1 MLLVRRARNPGRGRW
16 SVPGGKVEPGET
28 DTEALIREI
37 HEETGLLVRVGE
49 FVGTVDRAAPEGGV
63 FHINDYLCHVSG
75 GILTAGD
82 DAAEAAWI
90 DQETFAD
97 MERDGELVDDLA
109 PTLRGW
115 GVCPAQSS

>member
-49 FVGTVDRAAPEGGV
+49 FVGRVDRAAPEGGV

-97 MERDGELVDDLA
+97 MERDGELVDELA

-115 GVCPAQSS
+115 GVYPAE